1 MVELVS
7 ALKKIVPITATLFT
21 MAYQPAAPGW
31 GTMKEHI
38 ENKQLGLVA
47 QDLVAGVSGLR
58 LKGGGHGQTDID
70 LVGTLNP
77 IDFNHAPYVKVGGWT
92 SIAMEGISKVQTF
105 TRSII
110 SSIMS

>member
-47 QDLVAGVSGLR
+47 QDLVAGISGIR
-58 LKGGGHGQTDID
+58 LKGGGQDRTDMD
-70 LVGTLNP
+70 VFGTFNP
-77 IDFNHAPYVKVGGWT
+77 IDFENAPYVKVAGWT

>member
-21 MAYQPAAPGW
+21 MAYVPAAPNW
-31 GTMKEHI
+31 GTMKEHL

-47 QDLVAGVSGLR
+47 QDVVAGVSGIR
-58 LKGGGHGQTDID
+58 LKGGGQSHTDID

-77 IDFNHAPYVKVGGWT
+77 IDFDNAPYVKVAGLT
-92 SIAMEGISKVQTF
+92 RIAMEGIGKAQAF
-105 TRSII
+105 TMSILRSILD
-110 SSIMS
+110 